1 MRLSKDYIGRRHM
14 GSIDK
19 NLDYLKDRIQA
30 DQRLSPFHVS
40 LLTALI
46 FASENSGLTH
56 PFQVSRSKLM
66 RSSKIYSTS
75 TYHKYIGELQV
86 FGYIFYSPSYNP
98 FLGSRVSWNLENE
111 GVLSCNLS

>member
-1 MRLSKDYIGRRHM
+1 M

-30 DQRLSPFHVS
+30 DQRLSAFHVS
-40 LLTALI
+40 LLAALI

-56 PFQVSRSKLM
+56 PFQVSRSRLM

-75 TYHKYIGELQV
+75 TYHKCIGELQV

-111 GVLSCNLS
+111 TVLSCSLS